1 MSAEHRNKSELVD
14 VVMFAKAPIPGKV
27 KTRLAQTIGF
37 ELAAEYHAAFLL
49 DLSCTLAKLRQ
60 HDASVQTF
68 LSHAGGDDN
77 VTLSRVIESGLAS
90 EAQSGG
96 DLGERL
102 DACARAH
109 LLDDTGECSKL
120 IIIGSDSPTLSVE
133 HFRDA
138 IDALDRADVVF
149 GPSFDGGYY
158 LVGMRSY
165 TPIIFDDVEWST
177 PLVLA
182 QSLQRCRQGGL
193 SYELLEFYYDVD
205 TIDDLRTLTTHVR
218 YHLAHTRPSDYSE
231 TKQLLEAL
239 DPKWLGVI

>member
-1 MSAEHRNKSELVD
+1 MSTQQTRAAEQVD

-27 KTRLAQTIGF
+27 KTRLASTIGF
-37 ELAAEYHAAFLL
+37 ELAAAYHAAFLV
-49 DLSCTLAKLRQ
+49 DLSSTLGKLRQ
-60 HDASVQTF
+60 QNPSVRTF
-68 LSHAGGDDN
+68 LSHAGQRDHH
-77 VTLSRVIESGLAS
+77 TLSRIISEGLQP
-90 EAQSGG
+90 EAQADG

-109 LLDDTGECSKL
+109 LEPGQHQASKL

-133 HFRDA
+133 HFQDA
-138 IDALDRADVVF
+138 IEALDRVDVVF

-158 LVGMRSY
+158 LVGMR
-165 TPIIFDDVEWST
+165 THAPIIFEDIEWST

-182 QSLQRCRQGGL
+182 RSLQQCRRGAL

-231 TKQLLEAL
+231 TKQLLETL
-239 DPKWLGVI
+239 DPKWLGVV